1 MKRTFLTSFILFVFV
16 SLSMAQT
23 DPKAKSILAAVSKK
37 YASYP
42 VIKADFSYTI
52 ENPKS
57 KMKHSE
63 SGTLYTRSKANKYKI
78 ITASQ
83 ELMSDGKTQW
93 TYLKDDNEVNVSDVD
108 NSSNSINPARIFS
121 IYEKGYKYVAL
132 PDIKQGGKVFHVIDL
147 TPTTEGNNFF
157 KIRLT
162 IDKASSQIA
171 KTMVFDKNG
180 NRYSYVIKSLT
191 PAKVSESI
199 FAFQAGKYPGVEVVD
214 LR

>member
-1 MKRTFLTSFILFVFV
+1 MKRTFLTSLILFVLCG
-16 SLSMAQT
+16 LSIAQT
-23 DPKAKSILAAVSKK
+23 DPKAKGILAAVSKK

-42 VIKADFSYTI
+42 VIKADFTYTI

-63 SGTLYTRSKANKYKI
+63 SGTLYTQSKANKYKI
-78 ITASQ
+78 ITPSQ

-93 TYLKDDNEVNVSDVD
+93 TYLKQDNEVNVSDVD
-108 NSSNSINPARIFS
+108 NSSNSLNPARVFT
-121 IYEKGYKYVAL
+121 IYEKGYKYIAL
-132 PDIKQGGKVFHVIDL
+132 PDIKQSGKVFHVIDL

-162 IDKASSQIA
+162 IDKATSQIA

-191 PAKVSESI
+191 PAKVSPSI
-199 FAFQAGKYPGVEVVD
+199 FAFQTSQYPGVEVVD